1 MVAKDQIDKPS
12 KPTFEYQILIGH
24 VKRVMKEPFA
34 GDGSKTARGHLQL
47 IEYTCSLFKLAGIPR
62 DGVKGKLLYLSFLEM
77 LVFGS
82 GL

>member
-34 GDGSKTARGHLQL
+34 GDGKQN
-47 IEYTCSLFKLAGIPR
+47 CSGAFAI
-62 DGVKGKLLYLSFLEM
+62 S
-77 LVFGS
+77 
-82 GL
+82 